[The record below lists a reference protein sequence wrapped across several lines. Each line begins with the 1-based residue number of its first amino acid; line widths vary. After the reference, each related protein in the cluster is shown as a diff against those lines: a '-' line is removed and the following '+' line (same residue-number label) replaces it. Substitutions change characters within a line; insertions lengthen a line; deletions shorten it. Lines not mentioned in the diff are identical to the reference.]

1 MAAYELSEASSS
13 FFCRESKKERS
24 LPEQSNNKEVHKE
37 EGMKYNTRTRE
48 APRDM
53 ASTRDQAE
61 ASNALDHFNK
71 LKQVKE
77 LKKYSTRNIERV
89 K

>member
-1 MAAYELSEASSS
+1 
-13 FFCRESKKERS
+13 
-24 LPEQSNNKEVHKE
+24 
-37 EGMKYNTRTRE
+37 
-48 APRDM
+48 M